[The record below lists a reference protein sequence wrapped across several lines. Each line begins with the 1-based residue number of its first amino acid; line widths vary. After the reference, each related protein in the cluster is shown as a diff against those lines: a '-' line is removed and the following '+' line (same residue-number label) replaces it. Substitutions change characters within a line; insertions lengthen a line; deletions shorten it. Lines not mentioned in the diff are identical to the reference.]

1 MTRKKLIEKTIE
13 NISRLP
19 DQKVKEIKDF
29 SEFLLS
35 KLDEKIISE
44 GIQELALKSNS
55 YSFLEEEEN
64 VYTVEDLKER
74 YK

>member
-1 MTRKKLIEKTIE
+1 MTREKLIEKTIE

-19 DQKVKEIKDF
+19 DQKLKEVNDF
-29 SEFLLS
+29 SEFLLA
-35 KLDEKIISE
+35 KLDDGIISK
-44 GIQELALKSNS
+44 GIQELAVKSNS